1 MNTKKRKV
9 SNYFYKITFISLI
22 FIFLFINIIKI
33 INLNAPG
40 VFDSDKGEKLNIYFD
55 IYENGQFIDK
65 TQLPYEFTSSTK
77 NKDIEL
83 IATLPNDLSIN
94 NSFILFRA
102 SGFSVR
108 VEVDNKEIYNFFEEN
123 AKDYGGGYRHFIRLP
138 ENSNS
143 KQIKIKLF
151 CPSNNPFSQNI
162 FPIYVGTKGYLIY
175 EAFGL
180 NYNSLFFGII
190 LIVLGSI
197 FIGNL
202 LFFKWSRD
210 NSFLLS
216 LSLLLLCLGTWV
228 LTQAS
233 SRQLIGITNPAL
245 PMELSF
251 FSMVSLPFCLWFY
264 TSTNYPKI
272 SEYKLIKWFSL
283 FILFL
288 YIPISIGSLF
298 NISYLKFLV
307 FIGFLLLF
315 FTLLLLLVSIK
326 IYKKGEK
333 KIKSCILAISSI
345 LISII
350 AEEILL
356 ILKINI
362 GHISLLHLGM
372 AVTAFIYINNS
383 LGNLIEKNN
392 KDNEAKLLK
401 KLAYLDVVTL
411 VENRNSYERYLEIES
426 QNLDNLGIILADING
441 LKIINDTAGHKYGD
455 ELLKRL
461 SHELKEVL
469 PEGSKLFRI
478 GGDEFI
484 GLIYN
489 KSKEEFYN
497 IANSITQQFSPTKED
512 CGMAIGAH
520 YYIKGLDLNI
530 KKAVEKAD
538 SNMYK
543 HKEKQK
549 PIINRN
555 YLKKGMSKN
564 IISVKTKY

>member
-1 MNTKKRKV
+1 MNTKKSKLN
-9 SNYFYKITFISLI
+9 NYFYTII
-22 FIFLFINIIKI
+22 FIFLILIFLFTNIIKI
-33 INLNAPG
+33 INLDAPG
-40 VFDSDKGEKLNIYFD
+40 VFDSDKGEMLNINFE
-55 IYENGQFIDK
+55 IYENGQFLDK
-65 TQLPYEFTSSTK
+65 TKLPYEFTSSTK

-83 IATLPNDLSIN
+83 IAKLPNDKAIN
-94 NSFILFRA
+94 NSFLLFRA

-108 VEVDNKEIYNFFEEN
+108 IAVDNKEIYSFFDKD

-143 KQIKIKLF
+143 KQLSIKLF
-151 CPSNNPFSQNI
+151 CPSDNPFSQKL
-162 FPIYVGTKGYLIY
+162 FPIYIGTKGYLLY
-175 EAFGL
+175 QAFEL

-190 LIVLGSI
+190 LIILGFI

-202 LFFKWSRD
+202 LFFNWSRD

-228 LTQAS
+228 LTQSS
-233 SRQLIGITNPAL
+233 SRQLIGISNPAL

-272 SEYKLIKWFSL
+272 SNYKIIKWFSII
-283 FILFL
+283 ILFL

-307 FIGFLLLF
+307 FMGSLLLF
-315 FTLLLLLVSIK
+315 FTLLILFVSIK
-326 IYKKGEK
+326 IYKNGEK
-333 KIKSCILAISSI
+333 KIISCILAISSI

-356 ILKINI
+356 ILKISI
-362 GHISLLHLGM
+362 GHVSLLHLGM
-372 AVTAFIYINNS
+372 AITAFIFINNS

-411 VENRNSYERYLEIES
+411 VENRNSYERYLELKGD
-426 QNLDNLGIILADING
+426 NLDNLGIILADING
-441 LKIINDTAGHKYGD
+441 LKIINDTYGHKYGD

-461 SHELKEVL
+461 SKALKESL
-469 PEGSKLFRI
+469 PEGSKLYRI

-489 KSKEEFYN
+489 KTKEEFYN
-497 IANSITQQFSPTKED
+497 TANSISQNFSPTEKD
-512 CGMAIGAH
+512 SGMAIGAH
-520 YYIKGLDLNI
+520 YYIKELDLNI
-530 KKAVEKAD
+530 KKAIEKAD

-549 PIINRN
+549 PLINKK
-555 YLKKGMSKN
+555 YLKNGVSQKLVVVKN
-564 IISVKTKY
+564 K

>member
-1 MNTKKRKV
+1 MNTKKRKL
-9 SNYFYKITFISLI
+9 SNYFFTFIFISLV
-22 FIFLFINIIKI
+22 FIFLLINIIKI

-40 VFDSDKGEKLNIYFD
+40 VFDSDKGEILNITFD
-55 IYENGQFIDK
+55 IYENGSLIDK
-65 TQLPYEFTSSTK
+65 TILPYKFSSSTK

-83 IATLPNDLSIN
+83 IATLPNNNSIN
-94 NSFILFRA
+94 NSFVLFRA

-108 VEVDNKEIYNFFEEN
+108 VFVDNNEIYNFFDKN

-143 KQIKIKLF
+143 KQLKIKLF
-151 CPSNNPFSQNI
+151 CPSDNPFSQNL
-162 FPIYVGTKGYLIY
+162 FPLYVGTKGYLLY
-175 EAFGL
+175 EAFAL

-190 LIVLGSI
+190 LIVLGFI

-228 LTQAS
+228 VTQAS

-251 FSMVSLPFCLWFY
+251 FSMVSLPFCIWFY

-272 SEYKLIKWFSL
+272 NEYKSIKWFSQI
-283 FILFL
+283 ILFL

-298 NISYLKFLV
+298 NISYLNFLV
-307 FIGFLLLF
+307 FIGCLLLF
-315 FTLLLLLVSIK
+315 FTLLVLFISIK
-326 IYKKGEK
+326 IYINGEK
-333 KIKSCILAISSI
+333 KIRSCIFAILSI

-372 AVTAFIYINNS
+372 AVTAFVFMNNS

-411 VENRNSYERYLEIES
+411 VENRNSYERYLELEGN
-426 QNLDNLGIILADING
+426 NLDNIGIILSDING
-441 LKIINDTAGHKYGD
+441 LKLINDNLGHKYGD

-461 SHELKEVL
+461 SKSLNEAL
-469 PEGSKLFRI
+469 PEGSKLYRI

-484 GLIYN
+484 GIIYN
-489 KSKEEFYN
+489 KNKEEFYN
-497 IANSITQQFSPTKED
+497 LANSISQKFSPNDDD

-520 YYIKGLDLNI
+520 YYIKELDLNI
-530 KKAVEKAD
+530 KNAIDKAD

-549 PIINRN
+549 PQIYKNT
-555 YLKKGMSKN
+555 LKKGFSQKLIAVKSK
-564 IISVKTKY
+564 